1 MQSQMTEHIS
11 QLKRLVADLERLQ
24 SGSISAPSL
33 MAVPVLDLWAH
44 SFRKVPC
51 LEGFVEGHPSLPVG
65 DRITTSELFAHVHF
79 EDEHFVRTRSRWYR
93 LGSPNQIAKQRTEPT
108 GSAFEG

>member
-1 MQSQMTEHIS
+1 MHPQMTEHIS

-24 SGSISAPSL
+24 SGSISAPSM
-33 MAVPVLDLWAH
+33 MAVPVLDLWAY

-51 LEGFVEGHPSLPVG
+51 LEGFVEGHPSLPDG
-65 DRITTSELFAHVHF
+65 RLITSELFANFHS
-79 EDEHFVRTRSRWYR
+79 EDEHFARTRSRWYR
-93 LGSPNQIAKQRTEPT
+93 LGSPNHITKQRKEPT